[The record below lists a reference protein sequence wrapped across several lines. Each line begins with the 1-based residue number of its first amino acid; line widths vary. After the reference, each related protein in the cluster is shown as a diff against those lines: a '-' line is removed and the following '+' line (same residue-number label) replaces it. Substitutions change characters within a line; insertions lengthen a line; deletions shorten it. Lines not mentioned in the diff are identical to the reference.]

1 MTGLSKINNHL
12 TIIVPT
18 YNRCDDLRVLLNR
31 LACEI
36 GELGKQVQVI
46 IGDNASSDS
55 TKLVVQE
62 FIAQCPNTKYLR
74 HTSNCGP
81 DENFCRCVEM
91 VSSEYFWI
99 IGDDDLP
106 KRGVIKRV
114 ELLLIAQNPDFVY
127 LSNRWVD
134 NPGKSNSDIS
144 VTELNGFKMQRSDFA
159 RKLNIWFTFISSCI
173 IRTTHAR
180 SVNIRKYL
188 NTHLVQLG
196 WVYQSIIEGED
207 FIFIQTESVLARSA
221 NTGGY
226 SLLKVFF
233 QNFPAIT
240 SEMFGAT
247 KDLREI
253 GCGIQNRVNVS
264 YLPNLIRG
272 YRSNRLGKFNPNESI
287 PCFKTSG
294 NSVVI
299 RILLSSAL
307 LSESKLRVFLSQTIL
322 RCFLIITF
330 GFDRIRNLAHRQRGI
345 RI

>member
-1 MTGLSKINNHL
+1 VTSSSKMNNHL

-31 LACEI
+31 LAYEI
-36 GELGKQVQVI
+36 GELGNQVQVI
-46 IGDNASSDS
+46 IGDNASCDG
-55 TKLVVQE
+55 TKLIVQE
-62 FIAQCPNTKYLR
+62 FVEQYPNTIYLK
-74 HTSNCGP
+74 HHSNCGP

-99 IGDDDLP
+99 MGDDDLP
-106 KRGVIKRV
+106 KRGVIKRLV
-114 ELLLIAQNPDFVY
+114 LLLISNNPDFVY

-134 NPGKSNSDIS
+134 NPARSSYDIP
-144 VTELNGFKMQRSDFA
+144 VTQLIGFKMERGDFA

-173 IRTTHAR
+173 IRTDHAR
-180 SVNIRKYL
+180 SFNIRRYL

-196 WVYQSIIEGED
+196 WVYQSVINGEN
-207 FIFIQTESVLARSA
+207 FIFIQTESLLAKSG

-226 SLLKVFF
+226 SVLKVFF
-233 QNFPAIT
+233 ENFPAIT
-240 SEMFGAT
+240 SEMFGPT

-253 GCGIQNRVNVS
+253 GSGIQNRVNVS
-264 YLPNLIRG
+264 YLPSLIRG

-287 PCFKTSG
+287 PCFKTSR

-299 RILLSSAL
+299 RILLSNAL
-307 LSESKLRVFLSQTIL
+307 LSQSKLTIFLSQTML
-322 RCFLIITF
+322 RCFSIINF
-330 GFDRIRNLAHRQRGI
+330 GFDRIRNLYHRNSGI